1 MKQLKQN
8 KNFFTKKFRKIAK
21 TFENKKINEKTRV
34 NLIYQFIVCKID
46 KFMFKMKKIRLTIE
60 NKIVKLIRKQIA
72 NEIVNKKQFAL

>member
-46 KFMFKMKKIRLTIE
+46 KFMFKMKKTRLTIK
-60 NKIVKLIRKQIA
+60 NKIVKLIRKQIV

>member
-34 NLIYQFIVCKID
+34 NLIYQFITCKID
-46 KFMFKMKKIRLTIE
+46 KFMFKMKKTRLAIE
-60 NKIVKLIRKQIA
+60 NKIVKMIRKQIA
-72 NEIVNKKQFAL
+72 NEIVNREQFAL

>member
-8 KNFFTKKFRKIAK
+8 KNFFTKKFRKIAE

-46 KFMFKMKKIRLTIE
+46 KFMLKMKKIRLTIE